1 MESNKRYT
9 WKSYVFLTT
18 SVLSAV
24 FMLLLD
30 LIGNATDVKFTGAWI
45 LLIILSLV
53 VSVVIGIIAFSSKS
67 EGKIIPIIASV
78 LTVINVSIV
87 VFFLWFGANFAT
99 SL

>member
-30 LIGNATDVKFTGAWI
+30 LILTATGGKFTGAWL
-45 LLIILSLV
+45 LLILLSLV
-53 VSVVIGIIAFSSKS
+53 VSVVIGIIALFSKS
-67 EGKIIPIIASV
+67 EGKIIPLIASV